1 MVTLKRRNLVALA
14 VILLV
19 STVVLSSFV
28 FFYSQKNYSGKIE
41 SVTLGILPNETSSL
55 IYVAQNQKYF
65 ADNGL
70 NIIFKDYA
78 SGAAA
83 TQGMLNGTVNLAVA
97 AEFVLAEEALA
108 NASLCTFASIGKFQ
122 TFYMIA
128 RTDQGINKILDLN
141 GQKIGVAFGTIG
153 EFYLGRFL
161 DLNGVDQ
168 SNLTLVNVPLPEA
181 QNALE
186 NGSVNAVVTLQPYVN
201 EIESSMGNKVV
212 EWQVQSNQLAYVD
225 LICTNSWAQ
234 QNPDLIVRFLKSMVQ
249 AQNYL
254 LSHQTQSITIINKAL
269 NYSSSY
275 LPTVWSDYQFS
286 VSLDQAQIL
295 ALQDEAQWLMT
306 NNLTEA
312 NSMPNFLNYIY
323 FNGLMIADP
332 EAITIIH

>member
-14 VILLV
+14 VIILV
-19 STVVLSSFV
+19 STIVLSSFV
-28 FFYSQKNYSGKIE
+28 FINSQKPYSGKVE

-55 IYVAQNQKYF
+55 IYVALDQKYF
-65 ADNGL
+65 VNNGL

-83 TQGMLNGTVNLAVA
+83 AEGMLNGEVNLAVA
-97 AEFVLAEEALA
+97 AEFVVAEEALG

-122 TFYMIA
+122 SFYVIA
-128 RTDQGINKILDLN
+128 RTDQGINKISDLN

-153 EFYLGRFL
+153 EFYLSRFL
-161 DLNGVDQ
+161 DLNGVDP
-168 SNLTLVNVPLPEA
+168 SNVTLVNVPLTGA
-181 QNALE
+181 QNALA

-201 EIESSMGNKVV
+201 EIENSLGNKVV

-254 LSHQTQSITIINKAL
+254 LTHQNQSIAIVTNAL

-295 ALQDEAQWLMT
+295 ALQDEAQWLIG
-306 NNLTEA
+306 NNLTDA
-312 NSMPNFLNYIY
+312 NSVPNFLTYIY
-323 FNGLMIADP
+323 LNGLMIADP